1 MKSVFNVSPPVFTKN
16 EIAEIARKHYTI
28 KGDIDELFSDRDQN
42 FIVKDSGSSSIIK
55 VYNRMENESI
65 IDLQEKAINHILE
78 IEPSIKVPK
87 QIGPTITLQKNG
99 HSYLIRP
106 LEYLEGNFLSEI
118 KLSNEDHL
126 KMGMFLGRLSK
137 SLNGFDHPAANREF
151 DWDARQVD
159 LMKDKLKFIDS
170 PEDRK
175 MINYFIDEFE
185 KYITPLIDQMRMS
198 VIHNDGND
206 NNILTDNKNETIGI
220 IDFGDIV
227 YSFTA
232 MESAVCL
239 AYVAI
244 GEREP
249 FPKMIS
255 VLKGYQSIFPLNK
268 TELGSMIYLVC
279 MRVCTTLLMASWRK
293 NLFPHND
300 YLTISEKPAWEFLR
314 KMHQENLNEWKNKIT
329 SNVR

>member
-1 MKSVFNVSPPVFTKN
+1 MESVFNVSPPAFTRS

-42 FIVKDSGSSSIIK
+42 FIVRDSGSSSIIK
-55 VYNRMENESI
+55 VYNPMENESI

-78 IEPSIKVPK
+78 IEPSMKVPK

-106 LEYLEGNFLSEI
+106 FEYLDGNFLSEI

-137 SLNGFDHPAANREF
+137 SLNGFDHPAAHREF

-159 LMKDKLKFIDS
+159 LMKNKLKFIES
-170 PEDRK
+170 SEDRK
-175 MINYFIDEFE
+175 MINNFIDEFE
-185 KYITPLIDQMRMS
+185 KYISPLIGQMRMS

-268 TELGSMIYLVC
+268 SELGSMIYLVC

-300 YLTISEKPAWEFLR
+300 YLTISEQPAREFLR
-314 KMHQENLNEWKNKIT
+314 RMHQENLNEWKNNIT

>member
-1 MKSVFNVSPPVFTKN
+1 MKSVFNVSPPAFTKN
-16 EIAEIARKHYTI
+16 EIAEIARKHYKV

-42 FIVKDSGSSSIIK
+42 FIVKDSCNSSIIK
-55 VYNRMENESI
+55 VYNQMENESI
-65 IDLQEKAINHILE
+65 IDLQEKVINHILDT
-78 IEPSIKVPK
+78 EPSIKVPK

-99 HSYLIRP
+99 HSYLIRH

-137 SLNGFDHPAANREF
+137 CLNGFDHPAAHREF
-151 DWDARQVD
+151 DWDARQVG
-159 LMKDKLKFIDS
+159 LMKNKLKFIES
-170 PEDRK
+170 PKDRN
-175 MINYFIDEFE
+175 MISDFIDEFE
-185 KYITPLIDQMRMS
+185 RYITPLIGQMRMS

-206 NNILTDNKNETIGI
+206 NNILSDNNNETIGI

-227 YSFTA
+227 NSYTA

-244 GEREP
+244 REIDP
-249 FPKMIS
+249 LPKMIS
-255 VLKGYQSIFPLNK
+255 VLKGYQSIFPLSK
-268 TELGSMIYLVC
+268 AELGSMIYLVC
-279 MRVCTTLLMASWRK
+279 MRVCTTLLMATWRK
-293 NLFPHND
+293 NLFPHNK
-300 YLTISEKPAWEFLR
+300 YLTISEKPAWKFLR
-314 KMHQENLNEWKNKIT
+314 KMHQEDLNEWKNKII

>member
-1 MKSVFNVSPPVFTKN
+1 MKSVFNVSPPAFTKN
-16 EIAEIARKHYTI
+16 EIAEVARKYYTI

-42 FIVKDSGSSSIIK
+42 FVVKDSNSSSILK
-55 VYNRMENESI
+55 VYNQMEDESI
-65 IDLQEKAINHILE
+65 IDLQEKAIKHILE
-78 IEPSIKVPK
+78 IEPTMKVPE
-87 QIGPTITLQKNG
+87 QIGPTVTLQKNG

-106 LEYLEGNFLSEI
+106 FKYIEGNFLSEI

-137 SLNGFDHPAANREF
+137 SLKGFNHPAAHREF
-151 DWDARQVD
+151 DWDARQAY
-159 LMKDKLKFIDS
+159 LMKNKLEFIES

-175 MINYFIDEFE
+175 MINYFIEEFE
-185 KYITPLIDQMRMS
+185 KYITPLIGQMRMS

-206 NNILTDNKNETIGI
+206 NNILTDNNNETIGI
-220 IDFGDIV
+220 IDFGDMV
-227 YSFTA
+227 FSFTA

-249 FPKMIS
+249 FSKMIS

-300 YLTISEKPAWEFLR
+300 YLTISEKPAWKFLK
-314 KMHQENLNEWKNKIT
+314 KMHQEDLNEWKNEIT

>member
-1 MKSVFNVSPPVFTKN
+1 MKSVFNVSPPAFTKG
-16 EIAEIARKHYTI
+16 EIADIARKHYGIT
-28 KGDIDELFSDRDQN
+28 GDIDELFSDRDQN
-42 FIVKDSGSSSIIK
+42 FIVANSKDSYILKI
-55 VYNRMENESI
+55 YNQMENESI
-65 IDLQEKAINHILE
+65 IDLQEKAIKHIIE
-78 IEPSIKVPK
+78 IDPTMKVPK
-87 QIGPTITLQKNG
+87 QIGPTVTFQKNG

-106 LEYLEGNFLSEI
+106 FNYIKGNFLSEI

-137 SLNGFDHPAANREF
+137 SLKGFDHQAAHRDF
-151 DWDARQVD
+151 DWDARQAD
-159 LMKDKLKFIDS
+159 LMKNKLEFIDS

-175 MINYFIDEFE
+175 IINYFIEEFE
-185 KYITPLIDQMRMS
+185 KYIIPLIGQMRMS

-206 NNILTDNKNETIGI
+206 NNILTDKSNETIGI
-220 IDFGDIV
+220 IDFGDMV

-244 GEREP
+244 GERDP

-255 VLKGYQSIFPLNK
+255 ALKGYQSIYPLNK
-268 TELGSMIYLVC
+268 TELESMIYLIC
-279 MRVCTTLLMASWRK
+279 MRVCTTVLMATWRK
-293 NLFPHND
+293 HLFPGNN
-300 YLTISEKPAWEFLR
+300 YLTISEEPAWKFLK
-314 KMHQENLNEWKNKIT
+314 KMHQEDLNEWKNKIT

>member
-1 MKSVFNVSPPVFTKN
+1 MKSVFNVSPPAFTKN
-16 EIAEIARKHYTI
+16 EIGEIARKHYTI

-65 IDLQEKAINHILE
+65 IDLQEKAVNHILE

-151 DWDARQVD
+151 DWDARQVG

-206 NNILTDNKNETIGI
+206 NNILT
-220 IDFGDIV
+220 
-227 YSFTA
+227 
-232 MESAVCL
+232 CL
-239 AYVAI
+239 LY
-244 GEREP
+244 
-249 FPKMIS
+249 
-255 VLKGYQSIFPLNK
+255 
-268 TELGSMIYLVC
+268 
-279 MRVCTTLLMASWRK
+279 
-293 NLFPHND
+293 
-300 YLTISEKPAWEFLR
+300 
-314 KMHQENLNEWKNKIT
+314 T
-329 SNVR
+329 SPSPRD